1 MTTSQDHTP
10 SPVARVRPIPLD
22 NYRMSERSLHGDF
35 GIRDEQSALPNAAP
49 HRHEYFQIHVQL
61 HGTTQHFIGDA
72 RRPVEAGTVC
82 FILPFATHFI
92 PTAPHSRYFI
102 LNASLAYLL
111 PSLDVSLQDLAHTP
125 IERAPEL
132 APFQFQ
138 EHIDFWLAP
147 PAMAQVEALCK
158 AIAAEDAERATGS
171 TLLIRSYLLQ
181 IIGLVW
187 RQHGEALMHW
197 ASAPTSSLS
206 RHPTLARLQAY
217 LKEHLH
223 LQVSLA
229 DAAAAIHL
237 SPTYLAHL
245 IKRETG
251 QTFLECLTSRRMAFA
266 RELLLHT
273 NLSIKEISSRC
284 GYVDEA
290 YFGKRF
296 RLVTGKSPS
305 ANRAELRNTATV

>member
-1 MTTSQDHTP
+1 MTQPAPPLQPTP
-10 SPVARVRPIPLD
+10 LRARQAPLD

-35 GIRDEQSALPNAAP
+35 GIRDERSALPNAAP

-61 HGTTQHFIGDA
+61 QGSTQHFIGDVC
-72 RRPVEAGTVC
+72 RPLEAGTVC
-82 FILPFATHFI
+82 FILPFTTHFI
-92 PTAPHSRYFI
+92 PTAPGSRYFI
-102 LNASLAYLL
+102 FNASLAYLL
-111 PSLDVSLQDLAHTP
+111 PSLDVDLQDLAHTP

-132 APFQFQ
+132 APFRFQ
-138 EHIDFWLAP
+138 EQIDFALTP
-147 PAMAQVEALCK
+147 YEMAQVEALCN
-158 AIAAEDAERATGS
+158 AIAAEDAQRATGA
-171 TLLIRSYLLQ
+171 TILIRGYLLQ
-181 IIGLVW
+181 LIGLVW
-187 RQHGEALMHW
+187 RHYGESLLHW
-197 ASAPTSSLS
+197 ASAPAASLA

-217 LKEHLH
+217 LKERLH
-223 LQVSLA
+223 LPVSLA

-273 NLSIKEISSRC
+273 NLSIKEIAFRC
-284 GYVDEA
+284 GFADEA

-305 ANRAELRNTATV
+305 ATRAELRDTARV